1 MMKDLDFT
9 KIDLRDALDLAILI
23 EEEAKERYEELSKMV
38 GGRYE
43 GDAFDVFETMAANE
57 ANHGKQLAERRKT
70 LFPNAPPRVDRSMLF
85 DEEAPDYGKI
95 HVFMSPRQAMEV
107 ALESEEKAYD
117 FFDNAL
123 AHIKDPDV
131 RVLFEELRD
140 EEKEHWAAL
149 KEHIEEYQ
157 PGPDI
162 EEEDADEPSPL

>member
-1 MMKDLDFT
+1 MKDLDFT
-9 KIDLRDALDLAILI
+9 KLDLRDALDLAILI

-43 GDAFDVFETMAANE
+43 GDAFDVFETIAANE
-57 ANHGKQLAERRKT
+57 AKHGKQLAERRKT
-70 LFPNAPPRVDRSMLF
+70 LFPNAPRRMDRSMLF

-123 AHIKDPDV
+123 AHIKDPGV

-149 KEHIEEYQ
+149 EQHIEDYQ